1 MGQAMFERILIPL
14 DGSSRAEQILHQVR
28 RILKREESE
37 VLLLR
42 VIEISK
48 ALDALAAGRRVD
60 TARLLDQEREVAQ
73 SYVHDLIRQFPE
85 KGTKIHA
92 RVIEGPPAE
101 TILEQ
106 AKIEG
111 ATLIAMTTHGR
122 SGLSRWFMGSV
133 AEKVVRESPVPVL
146 LVRSFRQTPGGS
158 VEPAAPE
165 EFRFQKILV
174 PTDGSP
180 ASLEI
185 VGAAEKLAQLYDS
198 EIVVLHVEMPI
209 ILPGTEMGVLPLAV
223 PTPTSEDPVTAFA
236 ADRFRHAGLRVER
249 LTVLGDPASEIVDQS
264 HASKIDL
271 VAMSTHGRSGLSR
284 WVMGSVAERVLRHA
298 GVPLLLVRATGKP
311 KKLRTRREGKKASS
325 PAP

>member
-1 MGQAMFERILIPL
+1 MFERILIPL
-14 DGSSRAEQILHQVR
+14 DGSPRAEQILDQVR

-37 VLLLR
+37 ILLLR
-42 VIEISK
+42 VIEISR
-48 ALDALAAGRRVD
+48 ALDALAAGQRVD
-60 TARLLDQEREVAQ
+60 TARLLDHEREAAQ
-73 SYVHDLIRQFPE
+73 AYVHDLIRKFPE
-85 KGTKIHA
+85 KETKIHA
-92 RVIEGPPAE
+92 RVVEGPPAE

-106 AKIEG
+106 AKVEG

-122 SGLSRWFMGSV
+122 TGLSRWFMGSV

-146 LVRSFRQTPGGS
+146 LVRSFRPAPGGTF
-158 VEPAAPE
+158 EPAAPE
-165 EFRFQKILV
+165 EPRFEKILV

-198 EIVVLHVEMPI
+198 EIVVLHVETPL
-209 ILPGTEMGVLPLAV
+209 ILPGTEMGVVPPLIA
-223 PTPTSEDPVTAFA
+223 TPSAEDPVTALA
-236 ADRFRHAGLRVER
+236 ADRFRHAGLRVDR
-249 LTVLGDPASEIVDQS
+249 QTVLGDPASEIVDQS
-264 HASKIDL
+264 HAAKIDL

-311 KKLRTRREGKKASS
+311 RKGKAKREGKKLSL